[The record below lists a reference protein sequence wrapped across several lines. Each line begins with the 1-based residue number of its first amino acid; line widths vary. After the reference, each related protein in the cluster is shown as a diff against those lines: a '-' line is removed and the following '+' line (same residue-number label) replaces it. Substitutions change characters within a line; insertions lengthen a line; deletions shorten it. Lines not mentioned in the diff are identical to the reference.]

1 MLYVEAS
8 ERVQNSNTVRWAR
21 GQAVNKNYDDAVRLI
36 FSIAREGR
44 VIIRQALDKVIA
56 FNQIRLK
63 LSAIHVAKPWF

>member
-1 MLYVEAS
+1 
-8 ERVQNSNTVRWAR
+8 
-21 GQAVNKNYDDAVRLI
+21 VNKNYDDAVRLI